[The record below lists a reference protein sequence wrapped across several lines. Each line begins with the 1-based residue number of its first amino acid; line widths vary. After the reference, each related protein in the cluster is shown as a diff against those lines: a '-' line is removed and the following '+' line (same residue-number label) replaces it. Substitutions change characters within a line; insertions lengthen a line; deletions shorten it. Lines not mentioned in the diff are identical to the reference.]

1 MSLYKAIQMYQAFPE
16 TQGNAKII
24 TKNVYI
30 EETEGNIVRVE
41 ITKEN
46 GLVTKAT
53 AVNIEKGGLNVQKEA
68 TV

>member
-1 MSLYKAIQMYQAFPE
+1 MSLNKAIQMYQNFPTE
-16 TQGNAKII
+16 QGKGRII